1 MWLPLSTTSTLP
13 KDSNRRRNIL
23 KMNLP
28 VDFDQLAK
36 SAGSASLGGYPY
48 RIKGSDLMKN
58 FVYCNIDGDPT
69 IIENIIGQS
78 GHPSRRLKI
87 PTVPP
92 TGTHILG
99 AVDGILQWLATEEC

>member
-1 MWLPLSTTSTLP
+1 MLTLSTTTILL
-13 KDSNRRRNIL
+13 KGGNRRRNN

-58 FVYCNIDGDPT
+58 FVYCNIDVDPT
-69 IIENIIGQS
+69 MIENIIGQS
-78 GHPSRRLKI
+78 GHLSRRLKI
-87 PTVPP
+87 PPVPP
-92 TGTHILG
+92 AGTHILG
-99 AVDGILQWLATEEC
+99 AVDGALQWLATEEC

>member
-1 MWLPLSTTSTLP
+1 MLTLSTTTILLKGGS
-13 KDSNRRRNIL
+13 RRRNN

-69 IIENIIGQS
+69 IIENTIGQS

-92 TGTHILG
+92 TGTHVLG